1 MVFCSKNRRPILPC
15 LPPAALNLCALCID
29 FVKKLLQNT
38 TVDRYNNKKAGTRQ
52 DRSEIFRRIKQ
63 QYFREQLAPLGFQP
77 MDGMILYLLWGGNC
91 LRQEDIAAQTALDKG
106 AVARSVAR
114 LEERGLVERWVSDQC
129 RREKQVSLTPAGEER
144 AGAVQKILESWN
156 DICCR
161 GFSSEERTLY
171 NSFLSRIIE
180 NVMQYKRGE
189 EGDDG

>member
-1 MVFCSKNRRPILPC
+1 M
-15 LPPAALNLCALCID
+15 
-29 FVKKLLQNT
+29 
-38 TVDRYNNKKAGTRQ
+38 Q

-144 AGAVQKILESWN
+144 
-156 DICCR
+156 
-161 GFSSEERTLY
+161 TLY

>member
-1 MVFCSKNRRPILPC
+1 MREGGSRVYALMLKRLLLGENPC
-15 LPPAALNLCALCID
+15 N
-29 FVKKLLQNT
+29 
-38 TVDRYNNKKAGTRQ
+38 VDK
-52 DRSEIFRRIKQ
+52 IFRRIKQ

-114 LEERGLVERWVSDQC
+114 LEERGLVERWVSNQC

>member
-15 LPPAALNLCALCID
+15 LPPAVLNLSALCID

-38 TVDRYNNKKAGTRQ
+38 TVDRYNNKKGGRDMQ

-106 AVARSVAR
+106 AVAGVWPVWRSVA
-114 LEERGLVERWVSDQC
+114 
-129 RREKQVSLTPAGEER
+129 
-144 AGAVQKILESWN
+144 
-156 DICCR
+156 
-161 GFSSEERTLY
+161 
-171 NSFLSRIIE
+171 
-180 NVMQYKRGE
+180 
-189 EGDDG
+189 

>member
-1 MVFCSKNRRPILPC
+1 M
-15 LPPAALNLCALCID
+15 
-29 FVKKLLQNT
+29 
-38 TVDRYNNKKAGTRQ
+38 Q

-114 LEERGLVERWVSDQC
+114 LEERGLVER
-129 RREKQVSLTPAGEER
+129 

>member
-1 MVFCSKNRRPILPC
+1 M
-15 LPPAALNLCALCID
+15 
-29 FVKKLLQNT
+29 
-38 TVDRYNNKKAGTRQ
+38 Q

-129 RREKQVSLTPAGEER
+129 RREKQVSLTPAAEER

>member
-1 MVFCSKNRRPILPC
+1 M
-15 LPPAALNLCALCID
+15 
-29 FVKKLLQNT
+29 
-38 TVDRYNNKKAGTRQ
+38 Q

-129 RREKQVSLTPAGEER
+129 RREKQVSLT
-144 AGAVQKILESWN
+144 VQKILESWN

>member
-1 MVFCSKNRRPILPC
+1 MTSAGVRSRSPLP
-15 LPPAALNLCALCID
+15 
-29 FVKKLLQNT
+29 
-38 TVDRYNNKKAGTRQ
+38 
-52 DRSEIFRRIKQ
+52 
-63 QYFREQLAPLGFQP
+63 
-77 MDGMILYLLWGGNC
+77 
-91 LRQEDIAAQTALDKG
+91 
-106 AVARSVAR
+106 R
-114 LEERGLVERWVSDQC
+114 L
-129 RREKQVSLTPAGEER
+129 GEER